1 MGDNMGLSRESYM
14 ALIYLTLIYSGK
26 EARCIKCG
34 SKNLL
39 FPTHFARNNGKSML
53 YCKCNRCNS
62 QYYTPLSALK
72 DIDKIK
78 ADLLNVDFSKEL
90 TFTNIFAEKTY
101 ICV

>member
-1 MGDNMGLSRESYM
+1 MGLSRESYM

-26 EARCIKCG
+26 DARCIKCG

-62 QYYTPLSALK
+62 QYFTPLSALK

-78 ADLLNVDFSKEL
+78 AVLLNVDFSKEL

-101 ICV
+101 IYV